1 MTRLLLI
8 GPYGLGNVLMALPAI
23 RALAATGGTRI
34 EVACLL
40 ASTEQLC
47 REVEPIHALFAA
59 VHGLHRG
66 HGSAALLRTVAA
78 LRRAR
83 FDASVVVF
91 PSAQP
96 HYNLANLALGAR
108 LRIGSRYPS
117 QPWWHFAW
125 LNGRPVPVAPELHD
139 CVQVARLFRDG
150 LGVPLPDPT
159 DYVFRRLPQRPGL
172 VAMHPGCKRSDR
184 HKRWGGER
192 FGETLRLLHDTH
204 PQLRFRVFFGP
215 DEGDELLD
223 FLRLMATAPYQPLQ
237 PHIELPARLS
247 LPALFDA
254 IGECSAMIANDSG
267 LMHIAAAQG
276 VRTLGIFGPSDER
289 RTGPFGPGTA
299 ALRTDIACRPC
310 HHTNRSRSRAFHC
323 IHDRQYCLTELMP
336 EHVLAWFDGAWG
348 GQPIPSTGPKQAP
361 FAKGIR

>member
-8 GPYGLGNVLMALPAI
+8 GPYGLGNMLMALPAI
-23 RALAATGGTRI
+23 QALAATGRFRI

-47 REVEPIHALFAA
+47 REVAPIRGLFAEVHAL
-59 VHGLHRG
+59 HLG
-66 HGSAALLRTVAA
+66 HGTPALLRTVAA
-78 LRRAR
+78 LRRKR

-108 LRIGSRYPS
+108 LRIGSRYPN

-125 LNGRPVPVAPELHD
+125 LNHRPVPVATDLHD
-139 CVQVARLFRDG
+139 CVQTARLLGAG
-150 LGVPLPDPT
+150 LGVPVPDPT
-159 DYVFRRLPQRPGL
+159 DYVFRRLPQQPGL
-172 VAMHPGCKRSDR
+172 VGVHPGCKGSDR
-184 HKRWGGER
+184 HKRWGIVR
-192 FGETLRLLHDTH
+192 FGETLRRLKDAH
-204 PQLRFRVFFGP
+204 PDLRFRVFFGP
-215 DEGDELLD
+215 DEGNELLA
-223 FLRLMATAPYQPLQ
+223 FHRLTGAPPYQQLT
-237 PHIELPARLS
+237 PHIDLPARLS
-247 LPALFDA
+247 LPDLFDS

-276 VRTLGIFGPSDER
+276 VRTLGIFGPSDEQ
-289 RTGPFGPGTA
+289 RTGPFSPAAA

-323 IHDRQYCLTELMP
+323 IHDRQYCLTELQP
-336 EHVLAWFDGAWG
+336 EHVLAWFDGAG
-348 GQPIPSTGPKQAP
+348 AERPLPSRGPGEPVTGATS
-361 FAKGIR
+361 